1 MSKISYE
8 GSEQY
13 RPISAWG
20 YVGYSLLFSIPLVG
34 LVLLIVFSFNEDNY
48 NRRNYARSFF
58 CWLLIALILTVVF
71 VILGVSIPSFQNF
84 LSQPR
89 FR

>member
-1 MSKISYE
+1 MSKINYE

-34 LVLLIVFSFNEDNY
+34 LILLIVFSFNEDNY

-71 VILGVSIPSFQNF
+71 VILGVSFPSFQNF
-84 LSQPR
+84 LSRPL